1 MELHPGLPRYER
13 RHPRQGPKIR
23 GKAMRRRS
31 LQQRPLDLPDG
42 LDRVRAE
49 LAAAGFTLRH
59 WWTDPDGRCAVSLAQ
74 ARA

>member
-31 LQQRPLDLPDG
+31 LQQRPLDLGQRGAVQP
-42 LDRVRAE
+42 R
-49 LAAAGFTLRH
+49 LAA
-59 WWTDPDGRCAVSLAQ
+59 
-74 ARA
+74 RAPRGL